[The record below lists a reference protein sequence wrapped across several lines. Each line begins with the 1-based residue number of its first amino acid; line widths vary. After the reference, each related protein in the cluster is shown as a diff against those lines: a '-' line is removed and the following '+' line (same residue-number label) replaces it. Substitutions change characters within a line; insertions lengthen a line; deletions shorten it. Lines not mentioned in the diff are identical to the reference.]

1 MVQEYSD
8 ESITIR
14 NLVDSDAESLSQ
26 YLMEPDVLRY
36 YPMSNMAEVQESI
49 KIWKHYGRR
58 GNAYTAE
65 VNHKPAGM
73 AILYVNSFKKLAKQA
88 LFAIVVGDKYRG
100 RGIGTKLMKHLMHEA
115 KYTYDIYNL
124 HLEVYDTNPAVSL
137 YKRLGFTIYGE
148 HENFMR
154 EQTSDKKRK
163 KIMMEIDLRTIDI

>member
-8 ESITIR
+8 ESIKIR
-14 NLVDSDAESLSQ
+14 NLVDGDAEYLSQ
-26 YLMEPDVLRY
+26 YLMEPEVLCY

-65 VNHKPAGM
+65 VGHKPAGM
-73 AILYVNSFKKLAKQA
+73 AILYVNTFKKPSRQA
-88 LFAIVVGDKYRG
+88 LFAIVVGDKFRG
-100 RGIGTKLMKHLMHEA
+100 KGIGTKLMKHLMHEA
-115 KYTYDIYNL
+115 KHTYGIYNL
-124 HLEVYDTNPAVSL
+124 HLEVYETNPAVSL
-137 YKRLGFTIYGE
+137 YKRLGFTEYGV

-154 EQTSDKKRK
+154 EQTSDEKRK